1 MQPTAQYR
9 THRRVLTLS
18 ALVIMV
24 APGLAPP
31 AHAQGLFGRIGR
43 ALERIEQKA
52 TDIESSAASL
62 ERSVTQVRQVADGID
77 RTADRAS
84 TILGTGQPDDDPTDA
99 GLDGSP
105 MSATTDW
112 EAESAGMLPDHPN
125 MADPNEPMP
134 MMPDA
139 PVPNTT
145 QTPRR

>member
-9 THRRVLTLS
+9 IHRRMLTLS

-31 AHAQGLFGRIGR
+31 VHAQGLFGKLGR

-62 ERSVTQVRQVADGID
+62 ERSVTQVRQAADEID

-84 TILGTGQPDDDPTDA
+84 DILGTGQPEEDAIDA
-99 GLDGSP
+99 GLDDGS
-105 MSATTDW
+105 MSAPTDW
-112 EAESAGMLPDHPN
+112 EAEDAGMMPDTPG
-125 MADPNEPMP
+125 MADPAEPMP
-134 MMPDA
+134 MTPDA
-139 PVPNTT
+139 PAPDNP
-145 QTPRR
+145 QPPLR